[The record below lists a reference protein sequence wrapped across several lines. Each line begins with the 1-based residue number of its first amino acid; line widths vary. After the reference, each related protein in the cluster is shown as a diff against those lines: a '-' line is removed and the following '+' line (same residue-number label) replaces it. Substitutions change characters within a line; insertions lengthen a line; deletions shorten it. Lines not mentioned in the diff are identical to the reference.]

1 MSDKQAGRTQR
12 RHRSRSE
19 ADGLAAEYEASGLS
33 REEFCQK
40 RNVALKSLSRYVA
53 RYRKGK
59 AGGSQAQQL
68 VAVELNLAGHKG
80 CGGELVV
87 LLASGRRIEIKRG
100 FDAETLGQVVQA
112 LERV

>member
-1 MSDKQAGRTQR
+1 MSDKQVGRTQR

-33 REEFCQK
+33 REEFCQR

-59 AGGSQAQQL
+59 AGSSQAQPL
-68 VAVELNLAGHKG
+68 VAVELAGYKG
-80 CGGELVV
+80 YGGELVV
-87 LLASGRRIEIKRG
+87 LLASGRRIEVKRG
-100 FDAETLGQVVQA
+100 FDTETLGQVVHV

>member
-1 MSDKQAGRTQR
+1 MSDKQAGRIQR
-12 RHRSRSE
+12 HHRSRSE

-40 RNVALKSLSRYVA
+40 RNVALKSLSRYVT

-59 AGGSQAQQL
+59 AGGSQAQEL
-68 VAVELNLAGHKG
+68 VAVELAGHKG

-100 FDAETLGQVVQA
+100 FDTETLGQVVQV

>member
-1 MSDKQAGRTQR
+1 MSDKQAGRRQR

-40 RNVALKSLSRYVA
+40 RNVALKSLSRYVT

-68 VAVELNLAGHKG
+68 VAVKLAGHKG

-100 FDAETLGQVVQA
+100 FDTETLGQVVHV

>member
-1 MSDKQAGRTQR
+1 MSDKQTGRRQR

-59 AGGSQAQQL
+59 AGGSQAQEL
-68 VAVELNLAGHKG
+68 VAVEIAGHKG

-100 FDAETLGQVVQA
+100 FDTETLGQVVDV